1 MNEHRFK
8 SKGQVIVIFVL
19 AIAALLIV
27 GALVIDGGQAYMN
40 RRAAQSAAD
49 AGALAGA
56 HEYCYNGTAN
66 VETVAQQYA
75 QTENYSTT
83 ALVTLNVD
91 ATITVDVTIEQKNF
105 LAQLFG
111 RPETTVEATATA
123 GCYHPGA
130 AMHLMPIAWSCRAP
144 VAQSISGTCQAKG
157 LDWATQLKPLI
168 DGEDLGGNTVTYV
181 EINGVQYLTPYNFGK
196 NGGIVDNRVYVVMDS
211 DKAGID
217 HCKEIPGGGDELT
230 CDLDGDGAIDLLGS
244 GDRSWLDVDELNL
257 KKSIED
263 FYNTTISVHTWAPGE
278 TGVNAA
284 VLDTIDQVI
293 IQKGSIV
300 MVPVINAVCPKGEDL
315 YGETCQ
321 NLAHTGTIGL
331 PLEEGGTDTIITGN
345 GNTYYHIVGFIPF
358 YVTCVKKQGVDQ
370 CPGHDWAVTIGGMK
384 DNVKTIEGYFIDDYP
399 MDYTYGTGGIDM
411 GVNIISLTK

>member
-1 MNEHRFK
+1 MNELRFK

-66 VETVAQQYA
+66 VKTVAQQYA
-75 QTENYSTT
+75 QTENYSTS
-83 ALVTLNVD
+83 AFVTMNAD
-91 ATITVDVTIEQKNF
+91 DTITVDVTIEQKNF

-157 LDWATQLKPLI
+157 LDWATQLKALI
-168 DGEDLGGNTVTYV
+168 DGEDVDGNMVPYV
-181 EINGVQYLTPYNFGK
+181 EIDGIQYLTPHNFGK
-196 NGGIVDNRVYVVMDS
+196 NGGIVDNRVYIVMDS

-244 GDRSWLDVDELNL
+244 GDRSWLDLDKLNL
-257 KKSIED
+257 KKSIEN
-263 FYNTTISVHTWAPGE
+263 FYDTTISVHTWAPGE

-300 MVPVINAVCPKGEDL
+300 MVPVI
-315 YGETCQ
+315 
-321 NLAHTGTIGL
+321 
-331 PLEEGGTDTIITGN
+331 
-345 GNTYYHIVGFIPF
+345 
-358 YVTCVKKQGVDQ
+358 
-370 CPGHDWAVTIGGMK
+370 
-384 DNVKTIEGYFIDDYP
+384 
-399 MDYTYGTGGIDM
+399 
-411 GVNIISLTK
+411 

>member
-1 MNEHRFK
+1 MNERRLN

-40 RRAAQSAAD
+40 RRAAQTAAD

-56 HEYCYNGTAN
+56 HEYCYNGASN
-66 VETVAQQYA
+66 VETVALQYA
-75 QTENYSTT
+75 QVENYSTT
-83 ALVTLNVD
+83 ALVTMNAD
-91 ATITVDVTIEQKNF
+91 DTITVDVTIEQKNF

-111 RPETTVEATATA
+111 RSETTVEAAATA

-168 DGEDLGGNTVTYV
+168 DGEDLDGNTVPYV
-181 EINGVQYLTPYNFGK
+181 EIDGVQYLTPYNFGK
-196 NGGIVDNRVYVVMDS
+196 NGGIVDNRVYIVMDS

-244 GDRSWLDVDELNL
+244 GDRSWLDIDESNL
-257 KKSIED
+257 KKSIEN
-263 FYNTTISVHTWAPGE
+263 FYDTTISIHSWAPGE

-331 PLEEGGTDTIITGN
+331 PLETGETDTIITGN

-358 YVTCVKKQGVDQ
+358 YVTCVKKQGNDK
-370 CPGHDWAVTIGGMK
+370 CPGHDWAVTNGGMK
-384 DNVKTIEGYFIDDYP
+384 DNVKTMEGYFIDDFP

>member
-91 ATITVDVTIEQKNF
+91 DTITVDVTIEQKNF

-111 RPETTVEATATA
+111 QPETTVEATATA

-196 NGGIVDNRVYVVMDS
+196 NGGIVDNRVYIVMDS

-244 GDRSWLDVDELNL
+244 GDRSWLDMDKLNL
-257 KKSIED
+257 KKSIEN

-293 IQKGSIV
+293 IQKDSIV
-300 MVPVINAVCPKGEDL
+300 MVPVINAVCPKGDDL

-331 PLEEGGTDTIITGN
+331 PLEEGETDTIITGN

-358 YVTCVKKQGVDQ
+358 YVTCVKKQGNDQ
-370 CPGHDWAVTIGGMK
+370 CPGHDWAVTMGGMK

>member
-1 MNEHRFK
+1 MNERRLN

-40 RRAAQSAAD
+40 RRAAQTAAD

-56 HEYCYNGTAN
+56 HEYCYNGASN
-66 VETVAQQYA
+66 VETVALQYA
-75 QTENYSTT
+75 QVENYSTT
-83 ALVTLNVD
+83 ALVTMNAD
-91 ATITVDVTIEQKNF
+91 DTITVDVTIEQKNF

-111 RPETTVEATATA
+111 RSVTNVEATATA

-168 DGEDLGGNTVTYV
+168 DGEDLDGNTVPYV
-181 EINGVQYLTPYNFGK
+181 EIDGVQYLTPYNFGK
-196 NGGIVDNRVYVVMDS
+196 NGGIVDNRVYIVMDS

-244 GDRSWLDVDELNL
+244 GDRSWLDIDESNL
-257 KKSIED
+257 KKSIEN
-263 FYNTTISVHTWAPGE
+263 FYDTTISIHSWAPGE

-331 PLEEGGTDTIITGN
+331 PLETGETDTIITGN

-358 YVTCVKKQGVDQ
+358 YVTCVKKQGNDK
-370 CPGHDWAVTIGGMK
+370 CPGHDWAVTNGGMK
-384 DNVKTIEGYFIDDYP
+384 DNVKTMEGYFIDDFP